1 MPDTNNVYVVP
12 DINVDLFFW
21 DGWWWRPWEGRWYRS
36 QYYNQGWSYYNNVP
50 SFYYDVDP
58 RWRGYYR
65 DHNWYGHR
73 WNYERI
79 PDERLQQNWKSWNNN
94 RYWENQRT
102 WGVQGYHPRPQQQRQ
117 ELRQQRQQQYQSSQR
132 FSDISNRWSNKNIPR
147 LTNLKVNH
155 TINPRFSNLMGN
167 SNPDN
172 SILNLRASNTRWNQS
187 TSSTKEGLKEKI
199 QNTRSRSIIANGDIR
214 KLWPSSWFGMSR
226 VSQLS

>member
-1 MPDTNNVYVVP
+1 MLTPIGESTTESIIGTDIIGTMNGFLTNDFNRTGRAGIII
-12 DINVDLFFW
+12 DIGKGKEPGASRVITLD
-21 DGWWWRPWEGRWYRS
+21 R
-36 QYYNQGWSYYNNVP
+36 
-50 SFYYDVDP
+50 
-58 RWRGYYR
+58 
-65 DHNWYGHR
+65 
-73 WNYERI
+73 
-79 PDERLQQNWKSWNNN
+79 NN
-94 RYWENQRT
+94 RGRNLDSNGRRNIKED
-102 WGVQGYHPRPQQQRQ
+102 
-117 ELRQQRQQQYQSSQR
+117 QR

-147 LTNLKVNH
+147 FTNLKVNH

-214 KLWPSSWFGMSR
+214 RLWISSCFGMSR

>member
-1 MPDTNNVYVVP
+1 MVGGGGHGKDVGIGHIITTGAGLITTMPQVFILMLTPIGESTTGSIIGTDIIGIMNEFLTNDFNKTGRAGVTI
-12 DINVDLFFW
+12 DIGKGKEPGASRVITLD
-21 DGWWWRPWEGRWYRS
+21 R
-36 QYYNQGWSYYNNVP
+36 
-50 SFYYDVDP
+50 
-58 RWRGYYR
+58 
-65 DHNWYGHR
+65 
-73 WNYERI
+73 
-79 PDERLQQNWKSWNNN
+79 NN
-94 RYWENQRT
+94 RGRNSDSNGRRNIKED
-102 WGVQGYHPRPQQQRQ
+102 
-117 ELRQQRQQQYQSSQR
+117 QR